1 MNIEEYDSDLGT
13 TVLVNESGLPDDE
26 VMSAVRAQARLPEVA
41 ALGRWVTANT
51 SPYSGGSRRD
61 NSNIFNR
68 DRFVI
73 PENLFQKFRVA
84 ADAARVDDI
93 VAGVCETTEQLAF
106 KRVTVECDDAQQKDA
121 WNQIS
126 EDLDIPQRMR
136 EAWREIFILNQCYPA
151 ILWTRKDIKVRGLGP
166 NKSRSARKEYKNVM
180 VPRGVTFL
188 DPCKVV
194 PLGDL
199 MFGNEKLVYLA
210 TRSEAEG
217 IDRALAQANTS
228 DLIVTQLLKGPYKA
242 TLKEQQLIQDLTG
255 ESLMTYQTYLL
266 DPDNVWR
273 ITSTR
278 PDYQRFAD
286 VRMESV
292 FELLDLKHQ
301 LRAMDRASL
310 IGSTNAVILVKKGS
324 DDRPAKDS
332 ELQELRTQ
340 IGGTS
345 RQPIIVSDH
354 RIEIE
359 IITPKTDKT
368 LAAERYNG
376 IDSRITSRLYQLLST
391 GNYSSGT
398 AADNSLKL
406 FQVIA
411 ASMEARR
418 DSIRDSFY
426 RHIFK
431 RIQEKNDKI
440 FTEDIMV
447 QFYPR
452 RIALAFDP
460 NLATFMMDL
469 RDARDLSR
477 DTMLAEL
484 DILESDEAIKVQREN
499 EFYNEIF
506 YQDYL
511 DQQRALMELKQSIG
525 LPTVRF
531 ADLVDQPIDTTPPAS
546 SPKGSTPRQ
555 GGRRGG
561 GRKNGGGMNRE
572 SLKSNPP
579 PSAPGESLNN

>member
-1 MNIEEYDSDLGT
+1 M
-13 TVLVNESGLPDDE
+13 
-26 VMSAVRAQARLPEVA
+26 
-41 ALGRWVTANT
+41 
-51 SPYSGGSRRD
+51 
-61 NSNIFNR
+61 
-68 DRFVI
+68 
-73 PENLFQKFRVA
+73 
-84 ADAARVDDI
+84 
-93 VAGVCETTEQLAF
+93 
-106 KRVTVECDDAQQKDA
+106 
-121 WNQIS
+121 
-126 EDLDIPQRMR
+126 
-136 EAWREIFILNQCYPA
+136 
-151 ILWTRKDIKVRGLGP
+151 
-166 NKSRSARKEYKNVM
+166 
-180 VPRGVTFL
+180 
-188 DPCKVV
+188 
-194 PLGDL
+194 
-199 MFGNEKLVYLA
+199 
-210 TRSEAEG
+210 
-217 IDRALAQANTS
+217 
-228 DLIVTQLLKGPYKA
+228 
-242 TLKEQQLIQDLTG
+242 
-255 ESLMTYQTYLL
+255 
-266 DPDNVWR
+266 
-273 ITSTR
+273 
-278 PDYQRFAD
+278 
-286 VRMESV
+286 
-292 FELLDLKHQ
+292 
-301 LRAMDRASL
+301 
-310 IGSTNAVILVKKGS
+310 
-324 DDRPAKDS
+324 
-332 ELQELRTQ
+332 RTQ

-376 IDSRITSRLYQLLST
+376 IDSRITSRLYQLLAT
-391 GNYSSGT
+391 GAYNSGT

-511 DQQRALMELKQSIG
+511 DQQRALMELKQTSQPDQQFG
-525 LPTVRF
+525 QP
-531 ADLVDQPIDTTPPAS
+531 VDQPIDTTPPAS

>member
-1 MNIEEYDSDLGT
+1 MEEVEYDVDLGT
-13 TVLVNESGLPDDE
+13 TVIVNESGLPDSE
-26 VMSAVRAQARLPEVA
+26 VIPAIREQARLPEVA
-41 ALGRWVTANT
+41 ALSRWVTSNA
-51 SPYSGGSRRD
+51 SAGGSRSA
-61 NSNIFNR
+61 NGGIFNR
-68 DRFVI
+68 DRYVV
-73 PENLFQKFRVA
+73 PKNLFDKFRLA
-84 ADAARVDDI
+84 ADAARSDDV
-93 VAGVCETTEQLAF
+93 VAGICETTEQLAF
-106 KRVTVECDDAQQKDA
+106 KRISVECDDLQQKDI

-126 EDLDIPQRMR
+126 EMIDTPQRMR
-136 EAWREIFILNQCYPA
+136 EAWREIFTINQCYPA
-151 ILWTRKDIKVRGLGP
+151 ILWQRKDFKVRGTGP
-166 NKSRSARKEYKNVM
+166 RGQRSSRKEFKNVV
-180 VPRGVTFL
+180 VPKGITFL

-210 TRSEAEG
+210 SRSEASG
-217 IDRALAQANTS
+217 IDEALAGANTS
-228 DLIVTQLLKGPYKA
+228 DLVVTQLLKGEYTP
-242 TLKEQQLIQDLTG
+242 TRKEAELIQEITG
-255 ESLMTYQTYLL
+255 EYMGGSGKTYLL

-292 FELLDLKHQ
+292 FELLDMKHQ

-310 IGSTNAVILVKKGS
+310 LGSTNAVILVKKGS
-324 DDRPAKDS
+324 DERPAKDG
-332 ELQELRTQ
+332 ELQELRSQ
-340 IGGTS
+340 IGGTA

-376 IDSRITSRLYQLLST
+376 IDSRITSRLYQILAS

-398 AADNSLKL
+398 ATDNSLKL

-418 DSIRDSFY
+418 DSIRDSFLK
-426 RHIFK
+426 HVFK
-431 RIQEKNDKI
+431 KIQERNDKL
-440 FTEDIMV
+440 FTEEILL

-484 DILESDEAIKVQREN
+484 DITEDDEAIKVKREN
-499 EFYNEIF
+499 DFYNEIF
-506 YQDYL
+506 AQEKM
-511 DQQRALMELKQSIG
+511 DQERRLLELQAEFDKVSSVT
-525 LPTVRF
+525 LEN
-531 ADLVDQPIDTTPPAS
+531 DNVDNMPPVS

-572 SLKSNPP
+572 SQRTNPP
-579 PSAPGESLNN
+579 RGDDKTPREK